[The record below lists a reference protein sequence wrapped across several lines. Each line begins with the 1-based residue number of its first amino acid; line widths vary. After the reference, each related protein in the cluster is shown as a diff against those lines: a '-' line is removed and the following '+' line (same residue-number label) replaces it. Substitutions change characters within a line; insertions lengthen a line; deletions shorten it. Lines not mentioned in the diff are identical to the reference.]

1 MCKNDILLQKSGAKV
16 LLFIHMTK
24 LIAQKQTICAHF
36 GRFVQLI
43 LMELIVITLLGL
55 FFHSFE
61 DGNFFPSYIH
71 HEEVRLA

>member
-36 GRFVQLI
+36 GLFVQLI
-43 LMELIVITLLGL
+43 MMGIDNNQPFRALLPPLRGW
-55 FFHSFE
+55 
-61 DGNFFPSYIH
+61 
-71 HEEVRLA
+71 

>member
-36 GRFVQLI
+36 GLFVQLI
-43 LMELIVITLLGL
+43 MADIEK
-55 FFHSFE
+55 
-61 DGNFFPSYIH
+61 NQP
-71 HEEVRLA
+71 R